1 MNLSQYVKN
10 KPVDVYKGGHIFN
23 PRGYSLDPSGYS
35 VAEKVSSEEL
45 ENAKN
50 AAIESARKQQF
61 EINKI
66 YIQDSVANAQKAN
79 AEAYKEQQR
88 AKAREEAAALRLAQA
103 QAQETENQAAAE
115 VLPAAVET
123 QAAEA
128 SPVVVNY
135 YTQPRTRVN
144 MKTLLL
150 VGGVVFAYW
159 MIFGRR

>member
-1 MNLSQYVKN
+1 MT
-10 KPVDVYKGGHIFN
+10 
-23 PRGYSLDPSGYS
+23 
-35 VAEKVSSEEL
+35 AEDL
-45 ENAKN
+45 QNAEN
-50 AAIESARKQQF
+50 AAIESARKAQAQF
-61 EINKI
+61 EENRI

-88 AKAREEAAALRLAQA
+88 AKARKEAAALRLAQA

-123 QAAEA
+123 QAVEA

-150 VGGVVFAYW
+150 VGGVVFACW
-159 MIFGRR
+159 MIFGRS